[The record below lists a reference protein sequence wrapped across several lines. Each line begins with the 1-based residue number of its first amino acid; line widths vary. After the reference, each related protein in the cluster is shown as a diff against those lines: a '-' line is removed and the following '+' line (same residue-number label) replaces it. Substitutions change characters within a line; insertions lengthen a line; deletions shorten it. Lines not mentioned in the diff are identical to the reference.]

1 MGKADVQQL
10 TPAVAFELREAM
22 ALLRQGL
29 LPAARIRAETAL
41 EQFPGQGAIH
51 AFLGALCCKTGDP
64 AAGIPHLRAALETN
78 ADDVTIAANLT
89 AALIEAGAF
98 EDAAQ
103 VCNEARADRDPSHRL
118 WRLRGY
124 IEQQREDPDGAVRAY
139 EKVVAHAPDDS
150 ESWNNLGNARAAIGR
165 QADAILALEH
175 AVQLRPDSA
184 PIRLNLAATL
194 SQAGRLEDA
203 VTVLEHFTRAHP
215 DDPKPLVELAA
226 LLRYLYRD
234 AEALDVLERAVAAS
248 PGDAGIRVQLGEE
261 RGAAFD
267 FDKAE
272 MAFRDAL
279 AIEPGHS
286 GAYVQLA
293 LLLEHTNR
301 EAELPALLR
310 AAETAG
316 ASVSAVQFIHV
327 LICRRE
333 QEFAKGLAILR
344 DMPADIEPI
353 RRAQLEG
360 QFRDRL
366 GDGDGA
372 FAAFSEMNRLFK
384 LDPSEPLRRGEAT
397 RAKLRE
403 ESALVTREWY
413 QRWATASPVSTRPA
427 PVFLVGFPRSGTTL
441 LDTMLMGHPDVQVL
455 EERPPLRQV
464 EERLGGMD
472 RLPQLGA
479 DAIAALRDHYFAQV
493 AQCVDLRSDA
503 LLVDKSPLHMNKV
516 PLIHHLFP
524 EARFILALRHP
535 YDVVLSCFMTSF
547 RLNDAMASFLDLE
560 TTAEFYDLSFGH
572 WTNCTSIMPTAVHP
586 LRYENMVED
595 PESTLRELL
604 KSLDLEWHP
613 SVMDYRNTARVR
625 GTISSASYSQV
636 TEGLYQRAFGR
647 WERYRS
653 HLEPVIPILAPWAE
667 RLGY

>member
-10 TPAVAFELREAM
+10 TPAVAFALREAM
-22 ALLRQGL
+22 ALLQRGSL
-29 LPAARIRAETAL
+29 AAARVRAEAAL
-41 EQFPGQGAIH
+41 EQFPGHGAIH
-51 AFLGALCCKTGDP
+51 AFLGALCCKAGDT

-78 ADDVTIAANLT
+78 ADDVTIAVNLT
-89 AALIEAGAF
+89 AALIETGAF
-98 EDAAQ
+98 EDAAL
-103 VCNEARADRDPSHRL
+103 VCSDARADRDPSHRL

-124 IEQQREDPDGAVRAY
+124 IQQQRGDPDGAMRAY
-139 EKVVAHAPDDS
+139 ERVVAHAPDDS
-150 ESWNNLGNARAAIGR
+150 ESWNNLGNARAAVGR
-165 QADAILALEH
+165 QAEAILALEQ
-175 AVQLRPDSA
+175 AARLRPDSA

-194 SQAGRLEDA
+194 SQEGRLEDA
-203 VTVLEHFTRAHP
+203 VAVLEHFTRAHP
-215 DDPKPLVELAA
+215 DDPKPLVELTA
-226 LLRYLYRD
+226 LLRHLYRD

-261 RGAAFD
+261 WGAAFD
-267 FDKAE
+267 FDRAE
-272 MAFRDAL
+272 RAFRDAL

-286 GAYVQLA
+286 GAYIQLA

-316 ASVSAVQFIHV
+316 ASGAAVQFIQV

-333 QEFAKGLAILR
+333 QAFARGLAILH

-366 GDGDGA
+366 DDADGA

-397 RAKLRE
+397 RARLRGE
-403 ESALVTREWY
+403 RALITREWY
-413 QRWATASPVSTRPA
+413 RGWEAASPVPTRPA

-464 EERLGGMD
+464 EERLGSLD

-479 DAIAALRDHYFAQV
+479 DGIAALRDHYFTQV

-503 LLVDKSPLHMNKV
+503 LLIDKSPLHMNKV
-516 PLIHHLFP
+516 PLIHRLFP

-560 TTAEFYDLSFGH
+560 TAAEFYDLSFGH
-572 WTNCTSIMPTAVHP
+572 WTNCTSIMPVAVHP
-586 LRYENMVED
+586 LRYEKMVED
-595 PESTLRELL
+595 PESALRELL
-604 KSLDLEWHP
+604 KSLDLEWRP
-613 SVMDYRNTARVR
+613 SVMDYRKTARVR

-636 TEGLYQRAFGR
+636 TESLYQRASGR

-653 HLEPVIPILAPWAE
+653 HLKPTFPVLASWVE
-667 RLGY
+667 HFGY